1 MNKKFMLLPLMAGF
15 FVMGFGDIIGT
26 VMNQVKV
33 ECADH
38 ADILSWLMPL
48 FAYVWFLVISI
59 PTGVLAGRIGRKN
72 TVLFSLAVSV
82 AAMTVPIFASAERWY
97 LYVVAFALVGIGN
110 TIIQAA
116 LPALMANVIE
126 PSQLTSRISLG
137 QFVKAVCAVL
147 TPVFVYLTA
156 TVLGNWRHLFPLYGM
171 LTVGAAVWLW
181 LTKIPNER
189 DVGATRS
196 CASSVAEEI
205 SPERSEPRKRSLE
218 VCDPPVHVTT
228 FAGCFAMLK
237 EPYVAAMTAGILF
250 SVGADVGFS
259 VAIPEYLKN
268 VFKVDVNIAGLGATV
283 YFVAKTVAAF
293 AGALVF
299 ARLSPAKCFPWC
311 MGLGLLSTLAI
322 PFVSTPFAF
331 LAVIAI
337 VALLTANS
345 FGMCMGLAIE
355 RFPDKANEISSLMVM
370 AIVGGGIVSAVLGV
384 AQSAFGTAGIVAT
397 LCVCIAYL
405 FVLGLFASRSR
416 NVV

>member
-1 MNKKFMLLPLMAGF
+1 MNKKFMLWPLMAGF

-26 VMNQVKV
+26 VMNQVKA
-33 ECADH
+33 ECVDH
-38 ADILSWLMPL
+38 ANILSWLMPL

-72 TVLFSLAVSV
+72 AVLFSLAVSV

-156 TVLGNWRHLFPLYGM
+156 TVLGNWRHLFPLYGV
-171 LTVGAAVWLW
+171 LTVGAAIWLW
-181 LTKIPNER
+181 LTKIPDER
-189 DVGATRS
+189 GDVGSGGLIETAL
-196 CASSVAEEI
+196 
-205 SPERSEPRKRSLE
+205 PEDGEQGRAVSTK
-218 VCDPPVHVTT
+218 PPSVTT

-237 EPYVAAMTAGILF
+237 EPYVAAMAAGILF

-311 MGLGLLSTLAI
+311 MGLGLVATLAI
-322 PFVSTPFAF
+322 PFVSTSFAF

-384 AQSAFGTAGIVAT
+384 AQTAFGTAGIVAT
-397 LCVCIAYL
+397 LCVCISYL
-405 FVLGLFASRSR
+405 FVLGLFASHSR
-416 NVV
+416 NIV